1 MTKKAISTIMLL
13 LLGVKAVFLLT
24 FAKFVWVVKTVF
36 FNLHILWQPQK
47 VSSNYKFLPFFLTI
61 VVVLAI
67 AACNHNT
74 PQLEKSQTTK
84 NCRIVQHAM
93 GEICVPDHP
102 KRIVTL
108 NPAALGNAI
117 ALGIQPTGSVT
128 EVINQWPPY
137 LQEKIE
143 GIKFLGTW
151 GEPNLESIALLK
163 PDVIIGWK
171 HNQQSTYSQLSYI
184 APTILY
190 DWIVNINHPD
200 NWKEYFNFTAKV
212 LGREDIG
219 QQLWQH
225 YNQRIEQLKSAIGD
239 RYKNKTI
246 SVIVFRA
253 GTIYSMGENSFIGSI
268 LSDVG
273 LKRPE
278 SQKITSNGSFS
289 LSEET
294 LEMADGD
301 VMFIADY
308 DGKHNLSILKRKSL
322 WKKLKAVQQ
331 NHIYDVEPTS
341 WESSRNLLAAN
352 TVIDD
357 LFKYLVRSGEV

>member
-1 MTKKAISTIMLL
+1 MLL
-13 LLGVKAVFLLT
+13 LLIVKGVCLLT

-36 FNLHILWQPQK
+36 SSLRILWQPRQI
-47 VSSNYKFLPFFLTI
+47 SSSYKFLPFFLTI

-67 AACNHNT
+67 AAACNHNT
-74 PQLEKSQTTK
+74 PQLEKSQTTE

-93 GEICVPDHP
+93 GEICVPNYP

-117 ALGIQPTGSVT
+117 ALGIQPAGSAT
-128 EVINQWPPY
+128 ERSNQWPPY
-137 LQEKIE
+137 LKDKIE
-143 GIKFLGTW
+143 GIKFIGTW
-151 GEPNLESIALLK
+151 GEPNLESVALLK

-171 HNQQSTYSQLSYI
+171 HNQQSTYPQLSYI
-184 APTILY
+184 APTTLY
-190 DWIVNINHPD
+190 DWVVNINRPD
-200 NWKEYFNFTAKV
+200 NWKEYFNFMAKV
-212 LGREDIG
+212 LDREDRG

-239 RYKNKTI
+239 RYQNKTI
-246 SVIVFRA
+246 SVVIFRA
-253 GTIYSMGENSFIGSI
+253 GMIYSVGENSFIGSI

-278 SQKITSNGSFS
+278 SQKFPPNGSFS

-301 VMFIADY
+301 VMFITDV
-308 DGKHNLSILKRKSL
+308 DDKHNLSILKNKPL

-331 NHIYDVEPTS
+331 NHIFSVESTN

-352 TVIDD
+352 TIIDD
-357 LFKYLVRSGEV
+357 LFKYLVNTH

>member
-1 MTKKAISTIMLL
+1 MTKKAISTIMRL
-13 LLGVKAVFLLT
+13 LLGLKAVCLLT

-36 FNLHILWQPQK
+36 SSLRILWQPRQIL
-47 VSSNYKFLPFFLTI
+47 SNYKFLPFFLTI
-61 VVVLAI
+61 VLVLAI
-67 AACNHNT
+67 AACNNNI
-74 PQLEKSQTTK
+74 PQLEKRQTTK
-84 NCRIVQHAM
+84 NCRIVHHAM
-93 GEICVPDHP
+93 GEICVPNHP

-117 ALGIQPTGSVT
+117 ALGIQPTGSAT
-128 EVINQWPPY
+128 EEINQLPPY
-137 LQEKIE
+137 LQDKIE

-184 APTILY
+184 APTTLY
-190 DWIVNINHPD
+190 DWVVNINHPD
-200 NWKEYFNFTAKV
+200 NWKEYFNFIAKV

-225 YNQRIEQLKSAIGD
+225 YYQRIEQLKSAIGN

-246 SVIVFRA
+246 SVIVFNA
-253 GTIYSMGENSFIGSI
+253 GTIYSVGENSFIGSI

-273 LKRPE
+273 LNRPE
-278 SQKITSNGSFS
+278 SQKISSNGSFS

-301 VMFIADY
+301 VMFIADH
-308 DGKHNLSILKRKSL
+308 DGKHNLSILNKKPL
-322 WKKLKAVQQ
+322 WKKLKAFQQ
-331 NHIYDVEPTS
+331 NHIYFVESTN
-341 WESSRNLLAAN
+341 WESSRNLLAAD

-357 LFKYLVRSGEV
+357 LFKYLVNNP